1 MPFSQDILR
10 VRREARLVRTAREVN
25 AAFET
30 MGRAVT
36 ARLGDRHPV
45 IMAVMQGGAFTAV
58 RLCEQL
64 DFPYELDY
72 VHVTRYRNRTE
83 GGALEWLTR
92 PRLELAG
99 RSVLV
104 VDDVLDHGVTL
115 TELCKALQRHEPAE
129 LLLAVLVDKQLREPR
144 ARPAPDFVGLT
155 TGDEYLFGCGMDY
168 KGHWRGLPA
177 LYSVLGAS

>member
-1 MPFSQDILR
+1 MPLADDILR
-10 VRREARLVRTAREVN
+10 VRREARLVSSEREVA

-83 GGALEWLTR
+83 GGTLEWLTR

-115 TELCKALQRHEPAE
+115 AELCRALSRHAPAE

-144 ARPAPDFVGLT
+144 DRPAPDFVGLT
-155 TGDEYLFGCGMDY
+155 AEDQYLFGCGMDY

-177 LYSVLGAS
+177 LYAVPGPS